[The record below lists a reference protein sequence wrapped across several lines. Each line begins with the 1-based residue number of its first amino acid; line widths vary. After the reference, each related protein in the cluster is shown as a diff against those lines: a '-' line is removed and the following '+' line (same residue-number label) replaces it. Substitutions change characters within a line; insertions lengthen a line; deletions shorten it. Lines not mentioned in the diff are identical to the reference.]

1 MKTTYI
7 SSFSGIRVFLILSI
21 FICHWVSGF
30 GMFVGS
36 FLEHAGFAVVFFFVL
51 SGYLIC
57 NKYNDSFCKITIHT
71 IKDFVLKHTNKLYVL
86 YIITS
91 IFSIIILFI
100 YSNSAIFEN
109 LFTFGKFVLKIFLN
123 VFLLQSLVP
132 TATSVSLNAAAWFF
146 SCLTILYAITP
157 FLIKFKNRFIS
168 KNLALSVSAL
178 ILCIIASILLQKESL
193 YITPYYRIFQ
203 YFAGMLVFDICKL
216 LDLHMNKILSNIF
229 EIFVVIFSICA
240 YCKVFKGPTILYDL
254 LSACMFVFIFSQE
267 TSGVVSKFLSL
278 KPLIYLNKFISEV
291 FLIHFP
297 LIVLFSL
304 QFKSYLPYD
313 LITFIVCGLLLLL
326 LTFFLSFIYKKMQQR
341 IFHN

>member
-36 FLEHAGFAVVFFFVL
+36 FLEHAGFAVIFFFVL

-57 NKYNDSFCKITIHT
+57 NKYNNSFCHITFKT
-71 IKDFVLKHTNKLYVL
+71 IKEFVLKHTKKLYFL
-86 YIITS
+86 YAITS
-91 IFSIIILFI
+91 IFSIILLLI
-100 YSNSAIFEN
+100 YNNSAIFEN
-109 LFTFGKFVLKIFLN
+109 LMTFGKFVLKIFLN

-132 TATSVSLNAAAWFF
+132 TATSISLNAVAWFF
-146 SCLTILYAITP
+146 SCLTILYAVTP

-193 YITPYYRIFQ
+193 YITPYYRVFQ

-297 LIVLFSL
+297 IIIFFSL

-326 LTFFLSFIYKKMQQR
+326 LTFLLSFIYKKMQQR